1 MAVFH
6 HVSDDGGGMEE
17 GLGRAG
23 GGEVAS
29 EKAE

>member
-6 HVSDDGGGMEE
+6 HVSDDGEDTGE
-17 GLGRAG
+17 GRGRAG

-29 EKAE
+29 DKAE